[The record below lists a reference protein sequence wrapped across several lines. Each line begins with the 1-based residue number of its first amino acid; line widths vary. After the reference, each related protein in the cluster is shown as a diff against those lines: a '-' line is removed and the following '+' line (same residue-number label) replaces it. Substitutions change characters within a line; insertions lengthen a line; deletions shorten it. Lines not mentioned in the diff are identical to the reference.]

1 MPEQKVVD
9 GWSSYESV
17 ILFYISNNLKFEEK
31 GKFMS
36 TFQNSLKYD
45 VIKNEEKTMIILK
58 EVGLNVET
66 CFIQ

>member
-17 ILFYISNNLKFEEK
+17 ILCYTSNNLKFEEK

-36 TFQNSLKYD
+36 SFQNSLKYD